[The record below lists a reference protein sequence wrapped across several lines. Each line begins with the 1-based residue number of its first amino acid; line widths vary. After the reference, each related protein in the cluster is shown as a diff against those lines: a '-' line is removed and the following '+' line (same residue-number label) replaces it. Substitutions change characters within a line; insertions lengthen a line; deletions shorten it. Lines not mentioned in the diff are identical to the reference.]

1 MAQQKQQKQQKQQR
15 QQRQQRQ
22 QTPVRVAP
30 VRGLKAPTVITPPT
44 LSKLDYE
51 ISLLWGAIRFTCH
64 KAPVLT
70 SQQTGEEQ

>member
-1 MAQQKQQKQQKQQR
+1 MPQQKQQQK

-30 VRGLKAPTVITPPT
+30 VRSLKAPTVSAAAET

-70 SQQTGEEQ
+70 GEEQ